1 MNTNPNT
8 HYDVLVSG
16 GGPTGLLTAIG
27 LKKECPDLSVGIIE
41 PIDQSLSDGNSN
53 EMITSNF
60 DQRCLALSHGSLQL
74 LDHWGVWSELKSHGW
89 PIQTIVTSDRGHL
102 GKTVMR
108 ARDYDLNAMGQV
120 ASLHN
125 LGCALKA
132 GAKQLDIAWFC
143 PDRIESMELVNLACN
158 KSIAATEG
166 DIYARDNH
174 SNSGLDSYNNDDN
187 DSGNDK
193 ATLQATT
200 QSKRL
205 IKLESGQELTTDLLI
220 VAEGG
225 QSSTRKLLNITSDT
239 SEYGQSA
246 VIANV
251 RVTGAQAKLSRQFD
265 DADHNAFER
274 FTTNGPIAFLPIG
287 KQEYNVVWTQ
297 TPEQAL
303 EVNALTDEA
312 FCERLQQEFGFAA
325 GQIKSVSKRA
335 TYPLSLTRV
344 ERLTAP
350 NAVLLGNTAHTIH
363 PIAGQGFNLGVR
375 DIGVLVFAIKKAAK
389 SGIAIGRFD
398 VLNDYEKNRQHDIDR
413 IVSFTDLLVRAFGI
427 EGRAAALTRTTGL
440 MALQGSD
447 TLQQWLALHFMGSHQ
462 QFNLAKEKLHD

>member
-132 GAKQLDIAWFC
+132 VAKQLDIAWFC

-158 KSIAATEG
+158 KSVATP
-166 DIYARDNH
+166 
-174 SNSGLDSYNNDDN
+174 
-187 DSGNDK
+187 
-193 ATLQATT
+193 QATT

-225 QSSTRKLLNITSDT
+225 QSSTRKRLNIASETL
-239 SEYGQSA
+239 EYGQSA